1 MMLKL
6 NITAFVNGL
15 AALPEG
21 NENEP
26 LFGTGYLT
34 EHIALPFLFGK
45 DISLYEIDWGAFQP
59 EDARDMYYRCEE
71 ADQLETPI
79 LMLYAPAV
87 SARPAADHSVR
98 FV

>member
-6 NITAFVNGL
+6 NIKAFVNGL
-15 AALPEG
+15 AALPES

-34 EHIALPFLFGK
+34 EHVALPFLFGK

-71 ADQLETPI
+71 ADSLGGPVLQL
-79 LMLYAPAV
+79 YQPAV
-87 SARPAADHSVR
+87 YTKPAPQPQIFYV
-98 FV
+98 

>member
-1 MMLKL
+1 MLKL
-6 NITAFVNGL
+6 NMTDFIRSL
-15 AALPEG
+15 DSLPES

-34 EHIALPFLFGK
+34 EHVALPFLFGK

-87 SARPAADHSVR
+87 SVRPAADHSVR